1 MSDHDLQGHH
11 HTPSAAAAQRAWDR
25 RSFLKGMCLGG
36 LATLAAP
43 MVSFASVPAGGRFV
57 FVLCRGG
64 FDGLAAIVPVEDPGY
79 ASLRGAMAFRASEL
93 TALGDGFALA
103 PGLAPL
109 QSFREAGELA
119 VAHAMA
125 IPYRTRSHFDGQAV
139 LETGLHRPAGA
150 SDGWLN
156 RVLQVMGGESSG
168 IAVSAGLPRSLA
180 GRHPVLTWSP
190 TQLGSV
196 EEAYLQRLHVL
207 YQRDAVLHDR
217 FEAALQLQDLQAGD
231 AGAEGAGAGDGDGD
245 GAGAG
250 AGERDAPMMQAGRPG
265 AGGDPVS
272 AVMGA
277 VARFLREPTGPNVA
291 AVEFGGW
298 DTHAGQGMAGG
309 SLDRLLGRLAQGLVT
324 LKSELGSTW
333 SDTTVV
339 VMTEFG
345 RTARPNG
352 TGGTDH
358 GTAGAGFVLGP
369 RIARSQVIADWPG
382 LGAGELYEGRD
393 LRPTLDTRS
402 LLKAAVQGTFDLTGA
417 QVERIFPDSPE
428 APPVPGLMA

>member
-1 MSDHDLQGHH
+1 MSEHH
-11 HTPSAAAAQRAWDR
+11 VHHPTAGEAQRAWDR

-43 MVSFASVPAGGRFV
+43 MVSFAQVPSGGRFV

-79 ASLRGAMAFRASEL
+79 ASLRGAMAFRAAEL
-93 TALGDGFALA
+93 TTLGDGFALA

-139 LETGLHRPAGA
+139 LETGLDRPAGA

-217 FEAALQLQDLQAGD
+217 FEAALQLQDLQAGAAGGGGEMD
-231 AGAEGAGAGDGDGD
+231 AS
-245 GAGAG
+245 
-250 AGERDAPMMQAGRPG
+250 MMQGARPG
-265 AGGDPVS
+265 PGGDPVS

-309 SLDRLLGRLAQGLVT
+309 GLDRLLGRLAQGLVT
-324 LKSELGSTW
+324 LRSELGATW

-402 LLKAAVQGTFDLTGA
+402 LLKAAVQGTFGLTSA
-417 QVERIFPDSPE
+417 QTERIFPDSRG

>member
-1 MSDHDLQGHH
+1 MSDHHVSGKRVTEHDACGHH
-11 HTPSAAAAQRAWDR
+11 HAPSAAEAQRLWDR

-43 MVSFASVPAGGRFV
+43 MVSFAQVPSGGRFV

-79 ASLRGAMAFRASEL
+79 TGLRGAMAFRASDL

-109 QSFREAGELA
+109 RSFWEAGELT
-119 VAHAMA
+119 VAHAIA
-125 IPYRTRSHFDGQAV
+125 IPYRTRSHFEGQAV
-139 LETGLHRPAGA
+139 LETGLDRPAGA
-150 SDGWLN
+150 ADGWLN
-156 RVLQVMGGESSG
+156 RLLQVMGGESSG

-207 YQRDAVLHDR
+207 YQRDALLHDR
-217 FEAALQLQDLQAGD
+217 FEAALQLQDLQSGTD
-231 AGAEGAGAGDGDGD
+231 SGGGADSDP
-245 GAGAG
+245 
-250 AGERDAPMMQAGRPG
+250 PMMMRGERPG

-272 AVMGA
+272 AVMA
-277 VARFLREPTGPNVA
+277 SVARFLREPTGPNVA

-309 SLDRLLGRLAQGLVT
+309 GLDRLLGRLAGGLVT
-324 LKSELGSTW
+324 LRSELGSTW

-369 RIARSQVIADWPG
+369 RLARSQVIADWPG
-382 LGAGELYEGRD
+382 LSAGELYEGRD

-417 QVERIFPDSPE
+417 QTERIFPESRG
-428 APPVPGLMA
+428 APPVAGLMS